1 METKK
6 IVGWSITGV
15 LLLLVIWV
23 IIAAVGIGGEASKLD
38 AMLTQSMRDKMPIA
52 EVQSKVTAMGFTIAP
67 DGQGLKGKGPDHW
80 AVVYRTWLTLT
91 VSGREDGT
99 TSGYRIDR
107 AGSVF

>member
-6 IVGWSITGV
+6 IVGWSVTGV
-15 LLLLVIWV
+15 LVLLVIWV

-52 EVQSKVTAMGFTIAP
+52 EVQSKVAAMGFTLSP